1 MIARIAAE
9 VRREWAPWMGH
20 KALQEVAEEIDEEY
34 REEVVQEV
42 LRQADIWRARQRPQQ
57 MEGRPFRDRLTALL
71 RRWSRKAIR
80 ACGQTVPQ
88 GWWQA
93 ESQHVVTD
101 RRGRYW
107 VYRGLYS
114 VGRWPRKASYLCGVE
129 DGQLWAVRI
138 PSRIRTVA
146 EALEWVV
153 PAAARRPGTIRQGDV
168 FLVPSRVDRLEDLPQ
183 NHEVRVL
190 DDGSRI
196 VEHPQ
201 HPPVVLPPGT
211 RWRVVLRKSVGDVVA
226 GD

>member
-114 VGRWPRKASYLCGVE
+114 VGRWPRNVLHAPPGGYSLLASL
-129 DGQLWAVRI
+129 
-138 PSRIRTVA
+138 
-146 EALEWVV
+146 
-153 PAAARRPGTIRQGDV
+153 
-168 FLVPSRVDRLEDLPQ
+168 
-183 NHEVRVL
+183 
-190 DDGSRI
+190 
-196 VEHPQ
+196 
-201 HPPVVLPPGT
+201 LPPGGGFYAEGLSSGGWST
-211 RWRVVLRKSVGDVVA
+211 
-226 GD
+226 